1 METGLLVLRLVVGA
15 LFIGHGTQKLFGWFG
30 GGGPDG
36 TAEMFGS
43 VGYRQPRTMATVA
56 GSAEA
61 GAGVLLVLGLFTP
74 LAGAAL
80 IGVMLNAAVA
90 VHLPNGLWSSNGGYE
105 YALVNATAAAM
116 LAFTGPG
123 ALSLDGALG
132 LPLAGVGWGFAAIL
146 LGLVVG
152 AGTLTMR
159 ESPEAAAGRREPRT
173 RPGDEL
179 PAR

>member
-1 METGLLVLRLVVGA
+1 METGLLLLRLVVGL
-15 LFIGHGTQKLFGWFG
+15 LFIGHGTQKLYGWFD

-43 VGYRQPRTMATVA
+43 VGYRKPGTMAMVA
-56 GSAEA
+56 GTAEA

-74 LAGAAL
+74 LAGAAI

-90 VHLPNGLWSSNGGYE
+90 VHWSNGLWSSNGGYE
-105 YALVNATAAAM
+105 YPLVNATAGAA

-123 ALSLDGALG
+123 VLSLDGALG

-146 LGLVVG
+146 LGLLVG
-152 AGTLTMR
+152 AGALTMR
-159 ESPEAAAGRREPRT
+159 ESTAPAAERT
-173 RPGDEL
+173 RPGGEL